1 MKKAS
6 LRVRITLYFTLFAFF
21 LIGVAFIMISGI
33 SYQNIKSMQKQLL
46 VSTLQ
51 EETKNIKEKKGELKL
66 KKRFASYNNGVYI
79 SVFDKNGDLQFG
91 LLPYEDIE
99 EPFENETVRVIN
111 LEGKDWFCYDLY
123 YDVEDYGEVWFR
135 GLIPVEVLDSSF
147 SVVLPI
153 GIVSI
158 LLMAVVMALGGYWLV
173 TKALQPVREI
183 TRQAKQINSGEDLSK
198 RIGIKNDRKD
208 EICELAETY
217 DAMLERLE
225 NAFAQERQFTS
236 DVSHELRTPLT
247 VILSQCE
254 YALSQPQT
262 EQEYQQAL
270 ETVSKIAQTM
280 SAMVSSLLQI
290 SRAEQGRLQMTV
302 EEVNVS
308 ELLELVALQ
317 LEELAEE
324 RKITIHRNIL
334 EEVYIQGDETLLLR
348 IFYNLM
354 ENGIK
359 YGKDGGNLWITLAR
373 ENGKVRITIRD
384 DGIGI
389 SEENLPKIWQR
400 FYQVDQ
406 AKTWNTNGAGLGL
419 AMVKYMVQMHK
430 GKVWAESKLGEGTT
444 FSVEFLVTLLDN

>member
-6 LRVRITLYFTLFAFF
+6 IRVRITLYFTLFALF

-66 KKRFASYNNGVYI
+66 KKRFESYNNGVYI
-79 SVFDKNGDLQFG
+79 SVFDKNGDFQFG
-91 LLPYEDIE
+91 LLPYEDME

-135 GLIPVEVLDSSF
+135 GLIPVEALDSSF

-153 GIVSI
+153 GIVSL

-183 TRQAKQINSGEDLSK
+183 TRQAKQINSGDDLSK
-198 RIGIKNDRKD
+198 RIGITNDRKD
-208 EICELAETY
+208 EIYELAETY

-225 NAFAQERQFTS
+225 AAFAQERQFTS
-236 DVSHELRTPLT
+236 DVSHELRTPLA
-247 VILSQCE
+247 VILSQCD

-308 ELLELVALQ
+308 ELLELVAMQ

-324 RKITIHRNIL
+324 RRITIHRNIM

-359 YGKDGGNLWITLAR
+359 YGKDGGNLWVTLER
-373 ENGKVRITIRD
+373 ENGKIRVKIAD

-389 SEENLPKIWQR
+389 SEGNLPKIWQR

-430 GKVWAESKLGEGTT
+430 GKVWVESKLGEGTT
-444 FSVEFLVTLLDN
+444 FSVELLP

>member
-6 LRVRITLYFTLFAFF
+6 IRVRITLYFTLFALF
-21 LIGVAFIMISGI
+21 LIGVAFFMISGI

-66 KKRFASYNNGVYI
+66 KKRFESYNNGVYI

-91 LLPYEDIE
+91 LLPYENIE

-198 RIGIKNDRKD
+198 RIGITTDRKD
-208 EICELAETY
+208 EIYELAETY

-225 NAFAQERQFTS
+225 AAFAQERQFTS

-247 VILSQCE
+247 VILSQCD
-254 YALSQPQT
+254 YALSQTQT

-324 RKITIHRNIL
+324 RRITIHRNIM

-359 YGKDGGNLWITLAR
+359 YGKDGGNLWVNLER
-373 ENGKVRITIRD
+373 GNGKIRVKIAD

-430 GKVWAESKLGEGTT
+430 GEVWVESKLGEGTV
-444 FSVEFLVTLLDN
+444 FWVELLL

>member
-66 KKRFASYNNGVYI
+66 KKRFESYNNGVYI

-153 GIVSI
+153 GIVSL

-198 RIGIKNDRKD
+198 RIGITTDRKD
-208 EICELAETY
+208 EIYELAETY

-225 NAFAQERQFTS
+225 TAFAQERQFTS

-247 VILSQCE
+247 VILSQCD
-254 YALSQPQT
+254 YALSQTQT

-324 RKITIHRNIL
+324 RKITIHRDIRS
-334 EEVYIQGDETLLLR
+334 EVYIQGDETLLLR

-359 YGKDGGNLWITLAR
+359 YGKDGGNLWVTLER
-373 ENGKVRITIRD
+373 ENGKIRVKIAD

>member
-6 LRVRITLYFTLFAFF
+6 IRVRITLYFTLFALF
-21 LIGVAFIMISGI
+21 LIGVAFFMISGI

-66 KKRFASYNNGVYI
+66 KKRFESYNNGVYI
-79 SVFDKNGDLQFG
+79 SVFDKNGQFQFG
-91 LLPYEDIE
+91 LLPYKDME
-99 EPFENETVRVIN
+99 EPFQNETVRVIN
-111 LEGKDWFCYDLY
+111 LEGKDWFCYDVY

-135 GLIPVEVLDSSF
+135 GLISVEALDSSF

-153 GIVSI
+153 GIVSL

-198 RIGIKNDRKD
+198 RIGITNDRKD
-208 EICELAETY
+208 EIYELAETY

-225 NAFAQERQFTS
+225 AAFAQERQFTS

-247 VILSQCE
+247 VILSQCD

-324 RKITIHRNIL
+324 RRITIHRNIM
-334 EEVYIQGDETLLLR
+334 EEVYIQGDET
-348 IFYNLM
+348 
-354 ENGIK
+354 
-359 YGKDGGNLWITLAR
+359 
-373 ENGKVRITIRD
+373 
-384 DGIGI
+384 
-389 SEENLPKIWQR
+389 
-400 FYQVDQ
+400 
-406 AKTWNTNGAGLGL
+406 
-419 AMVKYMVQMHK
+419 
-430 GKVWAESKLGEGTT
+430 
-444 FSVEFLVTLLDN
+444 

>member
-66 KKRFASYNNGVYI
+66 KKRFESYNNGVYI

-153 GIVSI
+153 GIVSL

-198 RIGIKNDRKD
+198 RIGITTDRKD
-208 EICELAETY
+208 EIYELAETY

-225 NAFAQERQFTS
+225 TAFAQERQFTS

-324 RKITIHRNIL
+324 RKITIHRDIRS
-334 EEVYIQGDETLLLR
+334 EVYIQGDETLLLR

-359 YGKDGGNLWITLAR
+359 YGKDGGNLWVTLER
-373 ENGKVRITIRD
+373 ENGKIRVKIAD

-444 FSVEFLVTLLDN
+444 FSVEFLGTLLDN

>member
-6 LRVRITLYFTLFAFF
+6 IRVRITLYFTVFALF
-21 LIGVAFIMISGI
+21 LIGVAFFMISGI

-66 KKRFASYNNGVYI
+66 KKRFESYNNGVYI
-79 SVFDKNGDLQFG
+79 SVFDTNGNFQFG

-99 EPFENETVRVIN
+99 EPFENDTVRVIHV
-111 LEGKDWFCYDLY
+111 EGKEWFCYDLY

-183 TRQAKQINSGEDLSK
+183 TRQAKQINSGDDLSK
-198 RIGIKNDRKD
+198 RIGIAKDGKD
-208 EICELAETY
+208 EVSELVETY
-217 DAMLERLE
+217 DAMLERLDA
-225 NAFAQERQFTS
+225 AFAQERQFTS

-247 VILSQCE
+247 VILSQCD

-262 EQEYQQAL
+262 EQEYRQAL
-270 ETVSKIAQTM
+270 ETVSKIARTM
-280 SAMVSSLLQI
+280 SATVSSLLQI

-308 ELLELVALQ
+308 ELLDLTALQ
-317 LEELAEE
+317 LEELAQE
-324 RKITIHRNIL
+324 RAISIHRDIP
-334 EEVYIQGDETLLLR
+334 EDVTIQGDETMLLR
-348 IFYNLM
+348 IFYNLI
-354 ENGIK
+354 ENGMK
-359 YGKDGGNLWITLAR
+359 YGKEGGNLWITLEKKDR
-373 ENGKVRITIRD
+373 KILITIKD

-389 SEENLPKIWQR
+389 SEEDLPKIWQR

-430 GKVWAESKLGEGTT
+430 GRVWAESKLGEGTV
-444 FSVEFLVTLLDN
+444 FSVQLPVLGV

>member
-66 KKRFASYNNGVYI
+66 KKRFESYNNGVYI

-153 GIVSI
+153 GIVSL

-198 RIGIKNDRKD
+198 RIGITTDRKD
-208 EICELAETY
+208 EIYELAETY

-225 NAFAQERQFTS
+225 TAFAQERQFTS

-324 RKITIHRNIL
+324 RKITIHRDIRS
-334 EEVYIQGDETLLLR
+334 EVYIQGDETLLLR

-359 YGKDGGNLWITLAR
+359 YGKDGGNLWVTLER
-373 ENGKVRITIRD
+373 ENGKIRVKIAD

>member
-6 LRVRITLYFTLFAFF
+6 IRVRITLYFTLFALF
-21 LIGVAFIMISGI
+21 LIGVAFFMISGI

-66 KKRFASYNNGVYI
+66 KKRFESYNNGVYI

-158 LLMAVVMALGGYWLV
+158 LLMAVVMAVGGYWLV

-198 RIGIKNDRKD
+198 RIGITTDRKD
-208 EICELAETY
+208 EIYELAETY

-225 NAFAQERQFTS
+225 AAFAQERQFTS

-247 VILSQCE
+247 VILSQCD

-302 EEVNVS
+302 EEVNAS

-324 RKITIHRNIL
+324 RKITIHRDIRS
-334 EEVYIQGDETLLLR
+334 EVYIQGDETLLLR

-359 YGKDGGNLWITLAR
+359 YGKDGGNLWVTL
-373 ENGKVRITIRD
+373 EKKDKKVCVKIAD

-430 GKVWAESKLGEGTT
+430 GKVWVESKLGEGTV
-444 FSVEFLVTLLDN
+444 FWVEFCLP

>member
-6 LRVRITLYFTLFAFF
+6 IRVRITLYFTLFALF
-21 LIGVAFIMISGI
+21 LIGVAFFMISGI

-66 KKRFASYNNGVYI
+66 KKRFESYNNGVYI

-91 LLPYEDIE
+91 LLPYENIE

-111 LEGKDWFCYDLY
+111 LEGKDWFCYDVY

-135 GLIPVEVLDSSF
+135 GLISVEALDSSF

-198 RIGIKNDRKD
+198 RIGITTDRKD
-208 EICELAETY
+208 EIYELAETY

-225 NAFAQERQFTS
+225 AAFAQERQFTS

-247 VILSQCE
+247 VILSQCD
-254 YALSQPQT
+254 YALSQTQT

-324 RKITIHRNIL
+324 RRITIHRNIM

-359 YGKDGGNLWITLAR
+359 YGKDGGNLWVNLER
-373 ENGKVRITIRD
+373 GNGKIRVKIAD

-430 GKVWAESKLGEGTT
+430 GEVWVESKLGEGTV
-444 FSVEFLVTLLDN
+444 FWVELLL